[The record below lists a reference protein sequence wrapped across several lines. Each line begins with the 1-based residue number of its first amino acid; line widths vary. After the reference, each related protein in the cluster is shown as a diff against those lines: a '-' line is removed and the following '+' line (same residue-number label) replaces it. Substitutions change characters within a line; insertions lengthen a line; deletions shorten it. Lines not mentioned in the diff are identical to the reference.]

1 MVTKT
6 CHVKVTEIIYLC
18 EHKLLLPERMI
29 SCLVSVQVVNFFKLC
44 SVMLCGGVGCIG
56 LVVVV

>member
-1 MVTKT
+1 M
-6 CHVKVTEIIYLC
+6 KVTEIIYLC

-29 SCLVSVQVVNFFKLC
+29 SCLVSVQVVHFFKLC
-44 SVMLCGGVGCIG
+44 SVMLFGGVGCIG